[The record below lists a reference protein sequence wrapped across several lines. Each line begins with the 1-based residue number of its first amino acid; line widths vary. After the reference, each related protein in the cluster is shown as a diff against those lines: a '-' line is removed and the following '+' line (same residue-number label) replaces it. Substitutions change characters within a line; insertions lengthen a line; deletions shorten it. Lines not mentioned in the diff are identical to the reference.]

1 VNSSPTVVDGTV
13 YVGSDSLY
21 AVDAGTGSQQWAFE
35 IGYNVFSSPTVVDG
49 TVYVGSDSLYAVDAG
64 TGTEEWAFTQ
74 PSGGVASSP
83 TVVDD
88 TVYVGSSDFENDDG
102 TLYAVDAG
110 TGEQEWAFDT
120 GDQVGS
126 SPTVVYG
133 TVYVGPSDFENDDGM
148 LYAVDAAEGTE
159 QWTFETG
166 SGVFS
171 SPTVVDGTVYVG
183 SDSLYAVDAGTGTEE
198 WAFTQPSGGVVSSP
212 TVVDDPGSGDSIG
225 SRVMLG
231 TLGHH
236 GDWRYAGQSIDI
248 PAGFSVSVRETNAPV
263 AGESLSVTVEVTA
276 SNGDQRTQTVSLSVP
291 NLGSDSQQVTL
302 SGGDTTTVT
311 LSVPTSSGEAGE
323 YTVTVESEDDSA
335 EQAVTVLQPASFN
348 VSIVETNEPVADED
362 LTVTAKVTNQG
373 DVQAE
378 QAVELDA
385 GPLGT
390 DSATISLDGGATTT
404 ETLSVSTSE
413 GDADE
418 YTITVASPDSGVTA
432 TATVDARPTGDDTT
446 SGGTDGSGAGDNGAS
461 GGTDGSGGG
470 DNDGMG
476 VPAMLAVGGGGGG
489 LALLAAYYG
498 LARRSDDDSET
509 DTDDGGDPTETP
521 AAGPSPGEAPS
532 GAETPATE
540 RVDDHLDTAKRQ
552 LNRARDPYESGDYD
566 SALDHCKNALDAAN
580 EAREVARNGAPDRV
594 TDTETAIQ
602 DVTQLRGQISA
613 ERDARQEAVSRL
625 ADSEESLDKAR
636 TALDAGNPDDALAH
650 LDGVSSLLGTARA
663 TADEHGFSDLE
674 DWVETLSQRRETLHQ
689 EIRTRQNTRQQAVD
703 RLDRA
708 EETLDEAETA
718 LDESSLREALDA
730 LDDAGAVLEQ
740 ATTTISEHDLS
751 GLTERASALEQ
762 RHAQFEEKAQKRHE
776 TRQHA
781 VDRLD
786 RTAEALDGVD
796 SALDEGAP
804 RKALDALDDAA
815 AVLEQATTTISEHD
829 LSGLTDR
836 ATALEQRHAQLEE
849 SAQTQHETRQ
859 RAASSLDHA
868 EETLDEARATLDDGD
883 AREALEILD
892 SVPATLAETDDPLEA
907 HDFTDLVER
916 RDALETR
923 YERLTQEAEDALTN
937 IPAEIPTTPRR
948 SITYDDI
955 EKGDRIGSGG
965 NADVYLATDGNG
977 EFALKEPRM
986 SGTLHTET
994 VERMMD
1000 EAETWQQLDDHD
1012 HIVSVVD
1019 YDSQPL
1025 PWIAIEYMDAG
1036 HLGERVGQLAFE
1048 QKLWTAIA
1056 TTKAVRHAHRRGV
1069 AHLDL
1074 KPENILFRRVE
1085 DAWDAPKV
1093 ADWGLSKH
1101 LLDHSK
1107 SVEGMTVEYAAPEQ
1121 FDDEYG
1127 AVDDITDVYQLGAV
1141 LYELFTGRPPFDGK
1155 PFKVMNRIQNED
1167 PDPPTAVADVP
1178 AELDD
1183 ILLRAT
1189 ATEKEDRYEDV
1200 LLLRNDLQTLSEE
1213 VAGGF

>member
-1 VNSSPTVVDGTV
+1 VVGGTV
-13 YVGSDSLY
+13 YVGSFDNKLY
-21 AVDAGTGSQQWAFE
+21 AVDAATGSQRWAFDTGGS
-35 IGYNVFSSPTVVDG
+35 ILSSPTVMGG
-49 TVYVGSDSLYAVDAG
+49 TVYVGSYDS
-64 TGTEEWAFTQ
+64 E
-74 PSGGVASSP
+74 
-83 TVVDD
+83 
-88 TVYVGSSDFENDDG
+88 
-102 TLYAVDAG
+102 
-110 TGEQEWAFDT
+110 
-120 GDQVGS
+120 
-126 SPTVVYG
+126 
-133 TVYVGPSDFENDDGM
+133 
-148 LYAVDAAEGTE
+148 LYAVDAATGNQ
-159 QWTFETG
+159 QWAFETG
-166 SGVFS
+166 PVVYS
-171 SPTVVDGTVYVG
+171 SPTVVGGTVYVG
-183 SDSLYAVDAGTGTEE
+183 SWDNNLYAVDAATGNQQ
-198 WAFTQPSGGVVSSP
+198 WAFETGDDVESSP
-212 TVVDDPGSGDSIG
+212 TVVNDPESGGSIG

-231 TLGHH
+231 TLGYH
-236 GDWRYAGQSIDI
+236 GDWRYAT
-248 PAGFSVSVRETNAPV
+248 AEFSVSVRETTAPV

-276 SNGDQRTQTVSLSVP
+276 SNGDQTTQTVSLSVP

-302 SGGDTTTVT
+302 SGGNTTTVT
-311 LSVPTSSGEAGE
+311 LSVPTSSG
-323 YTVTVESEDDSA
+323 
-335 EQAVTVLQPASFN
+335 
-348 VSIVETNEPVADED
+348 
-362 LTVTAKVTNQG
+362 
-373 DVQAE
+373 
-378 QAVELDA
+378 DA
-385 GPLGT
+385 G
-390 DSATISLDGGATTT
+390 
-404 ETLSVSTSE
+404 
-413 GDADE
+413 E
-418 YTITVASPDSGVTA
+418 YTITVASPDDEATA
-432 TATVDARPTGDDTT
+432 TATVDAQPT
-446 SGGTDGSGAGDNGAS
+446 S

-476 VPAMLAVGGGGGG
+476 TPAMLAVGGGGGG

-498 LARRSDDDSET
+498 LARRSDDDGET
-509 DTDDGGDPTETP
+509 DTDDSDGPTDTP

-540 RVDDHLDTAKRQ
+540 RVDDHLDTAKRR